1 MDPGIEYNLIEC
13 YNPNWLPGLHFH
25 HLTLAKAL
33 LTYRLTKWGGKALK
47 QPGSDKKLPLVEL
60 HSLWKLRKILTN
72 IPLKKITKL
81 IMLAIVEVGGV
92 GLCHESSAFYMRQ
105 LLTQSS
111 NKSRRATS
119 AFSKTCC
126 PGPLALPFQLIQGQ
140 SWEKPW
146 GSCD

>member
-1 MDPGIEYNLIEC
+1 M
-13 YNPNWLPGLHFH
+13 
-25 HLTLAKAL
+25 
-33 LTYRLTKWGGKALK
+33 K
-47 QPGSDKKLPLVEL
+47 QLGSDKKLPLVEL

-81 IMLAIVEVGGV
+81 IMFAIVEVGGV
-92 GLCHESSAFYMRQ
+92 GLCHETSAFYMRQ

-140 SWEKPW
+140 S
-146 GSCD
+146 

>member
-1 MDPGIEYNLIEC
+1 M
-13 YNPNWLPGLHFH
+13 
-25 HLTLAKAL
+25 
-33 LTYRLTKWGGKALK
+33 K

-60 HSLWKLRKILTN
+60 HSRKILTN

-81 IMLAIVEVGGV
+81 IMFAIVEVGGV
-92 GLCHESSAFYMRQ
+92 GLCHETSAFYMRQ

-119 AFSKTCC
+119 AFSKTCY

-140 SWEKPW
+140 S
-146 GSCD
+146 